1 LPSKLRNHLKGGL
14 DQRAKLRG
22 ETAGVH
28 LANRLIEKVAKP
40 AQLTDDGVVRSGN
53 QRNLDPAIEGE
64 SPREGVSRQSCVVRS
79 TPQEAEL
86 SAGEVQ
92 GQLAISPLAER
103 QGRTARWTLLRTH
116 QGSSKSGIE
125 AARNL
130 ERGA

>member
-1 LPSKLRNHLKGGL
+1 LPSKVRNPLQGGL

-28 LANRLIEKVAKP
+28 LADGLIEEIAQP
-40 AQLTDDGVVRSGN
+40 AQLADDGVVRSGN
-53 QRNLDPAIEGE
+53 RRNLDPAIEGE
-64 SPREGVSRQSCVVRS
+64 SPRERVSWQSCVVRA

-86 SAGEVQ
+86 AAGEVQ